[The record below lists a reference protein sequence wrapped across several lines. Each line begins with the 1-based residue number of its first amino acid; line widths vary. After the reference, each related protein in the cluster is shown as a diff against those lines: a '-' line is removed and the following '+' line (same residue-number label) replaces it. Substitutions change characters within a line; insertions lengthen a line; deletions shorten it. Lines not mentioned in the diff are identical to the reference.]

1 MALLSVSL
9 EERWW
14 LFVNRLEYRPQIEYK
29 RQLKAKLKEYIQNS
43 QLFDD
48 MFIDEANLDAD
59 EFLPQDTVDDILYD
73 MPISSVVKEAIEI
86 TPTDVLS
93 KYIDAKEKLKQVIQ
107 YIETYAKEQKETVL
121 GQYIDAYANEEWDK
135 VKEIENWVDEE
146 IVEIDNDVEEVMFEA
161 YPMLKVLEDEW
172 AEMEEVMIEEL
183 FPFEESTTAEEIFED
198 IERIRQEE
206 ELRLSSWFGQ
216 DLEIIKHMQS
226 EEDVDLESAGVYI
239 DHQEIQEDNHVCVFF
254 DEQVDI
260 LKDYVYEIEN
270 LITNDEDEEAW
281 EEVFELLDELVFE
294 GDIAEEE
301 DEDEDDD
308 FTLDF
313 SIFFDDSYDIDL
325 DSLLSDS
332 DVELEADAELETI
345 EEGEEEKE
353 KDKSF
358 VSGMEFSKWLNNEF
372 IPNNSEYSWIKE
384 VSSKSVKQSIMNADR
399 AFKRFFI
406 KQSQF
411 PKFKKKNKSDIK
423 MYFVKTDAK
432 TIIPCERHR
441 IKIPTLGWVMLKEK
455 GYIPIGKAIKSG
467 TVSIVAGRYYISVLV
482 EEDTKQE
489 LFDLND
495 FGIGV
500 DLVLKE
506 FAICSTGYYS
516 TGHYSTGNHSTG
528 NHSTGDYSTGDYST
542 GYYSTGHYS
551 TGNRSTGNYSTGNY
565 STGDYSTGYYSTGHY
580 STGNHSTGNHSTGN
594 YSTGDYSTGHVS

>member
-14 LFVNRLEYRPQIEYK
+14 LYVNRLEYRPQIEYK

-48 MFIDEANLDAD
+48 MFTDEANLDAD

-73 MPISSVVKEAIEI
+73 LPISSVVKEAIEI

-107 YIETYAKEQKETVL
+107 YIEAYAKEQKETVL
-121 GQYIDAYANEEWDK
+121 GQYIDAYINEEWDK

-146 IVEIDNDVEEVMFEA
+146 IVEIDNHVEEVMFET

-216 DLEIIKHMQS
+216 DLEIIKHMQN
-226 EEDVDLESAGVYI
+226 EEDVDLESVGVYI

-301 DEDEDDD
+301 EEDEDDD

-345 EEGEEEKE
+345 EEGEEEEEKE
-353 KDKSF
+353 KEKTVVEKPKPKPKPKTKPKPKPKKTQKQAMVILAKKAHKKNKKNVKDAKKRKKRLVPKKKKKKLF
-358 VSGMEFSKWLNNEF
+358 KQARQKQKEKLVLRYGMRRVYEIVYESKTRAARIYAEDMLHEMKKTVEESNKMTLDLFRLNKLERLQKDDFIDSLTKMKRYKKMSKKIKKKKKKKGVNTRLWL
-372 IPNNSEYSWIKE
+372 
-384 VSSKSVKQSIMNADR
+384 
-399 AFKRFFI
+399 I
-406 KQSQF
+406 KQS
-411 PKFKKKNKSDIK
+411 
-423 MYFVKTDAK
+423 
-432 TIIPCERHR
+432 
-441 IKIPTLGWVMLKEK
+441 
-455 GYIPIGKAIKSG
+455 
-467 TVSIVAGRYYISVLV
+467 
-482 EEDTKQE
+482 
-489 LFDLND
+489 
-495 FGIGV
+495 
-500 DLVLKE
+500 
-506 FAICSTGYYS
+506 
-516 TGHYSTGNHSTG
+516 
-528 NHSTGDYSTGDYST
+528 
-542 GYYSTGHYS
+542 
-551 TGNRSTGNYSTGNY
+551 
-565 STGDYSTGYYSTGHY
+565 
-580 STGNHSTGNHSTGN
+580 
-594 YSTGDYSTGHVS
+594 